1 VLQTFYSVVSPAEK
15 SGIVG
20 YKPTRNLISTEG
32 LIHSSKTL
40 DTVGLLTRCVDDAR
54 LMLREIITYSTHH
67 TTDSKQILLQQFN
80 PACSTSELKGLR
92 IGIPS
97 SLPLFPT
104 LHPAKRTAFITALCA
119 LENAG
124 ATLVHGVHVAGYE
137 TYTTFSPLQ
146 KNIILDIQMK
156 TAIEG
161 YLASLTTN
169 PDKIHTLADLIK
181 FTQNCPGKEYPE
193 RNTEILERANATSP
207 SDPAYLDMLA
217 LDSTFSN
224 GRNSIASALAE
235 YDCDVLL
242 VPALDPVLQTF
253 AAKAGSPVL
262 SIPIGIY
269 PDTTEVVV
277 DKGNGMVDVAPGIPF
292 SGYVFGKSSGD
303 RDVLRVAGVLEGLG
317 VRGRLRAYV
326 EAETEIE
333 LDG

>member
-1 VLQTFYSVVSPAEK
+1 VVSPAEK

-20 YKPTRNLISTEG
+20 YKPTRNFISNEG
-32 LIHSSKTL
+32 LIHASKTL

-67 TTDSKQILLQQFN
+67 TAASKQKLLNQIN
-80 PACSTSELKGLR
+80 SARSTPNLKGLR

-97 SLPLFPT
+97 SLPFFLT
-104 LHPAKRTAFITALCA
+104 LHPAKRTAFHVALSA

-124 ATLVHGVHVAGYE
+124 ATLVHGIHVAGYE
-137 TYTTFSPLQ
+137 TYTAISLAQ
-146 KNIILDIQMK
+146 KNIILDTDMK
-156 TAIEG
+156 TAIEA
-161 YLASLTTN
+161 YLSSLTTN
-169 PDKIHTLADLIK
+169 PNKIHTLQDLIT
-181 FTQNCPGKEYPE
+181 FTQNCPGEEYPE
-193 RNTEILERANATSP
+193 RNTAVLERAVYTSP

-224 GRNSIASALAE
+224 GENSIASALAE
-235 YDCDVLL
+235 QSCDVLL
-242 VPALDPVLQTF
+242 IPALDPVLQTF
-253 AAKAGSPVL
+253 AAKAGSPIL

-277 DKGNGMVDVAPGIPF
+277 DRGNGMVDVAPGIPF

-326 EAETEIE
+326 EAETEIG